1 MPILRFGRGEPV
13 MPAPKNEPELT
24 RSENIHKDYVE
35 WYTSRNPARPKQR
48 QHLFES
54 APPSEEPLEG
64 ESFVGMAILHDEEKD
79 SEKDGKKRSRS
90 TRPGTNN
97 AFVGAT

>member
-1 MPILRFGRGEPV
+1 

-64 ESFVGMAILHDEEKD
+64 ESFVGMAILHDEEED
-79 SEKDGKKRSRS
+79 SEKDEKK
-90 TRPGTNN
+90 TKPFNQAGDQ
-97 AFVGAT
+97 